1 MNPEPQRI
9 RKPNEMKTKVA
20 YLICALLFFAGTWAA
35 PGLNNYASGAAVLAG
50 AIFAW
55 LLGNPLRE
63 HSTKLVHPLLGWA
76 IVGMG
81 FGMNLPAVLRAGAG
95 GILYTLI
102 GISLGLGLGIWLG
115 KKFRL
120 TRDSTLLI
128 SVGTSICGGSAI
140 AAAAPVLKA
149 KSHDIAL
156 ATAIVFLLNAIALV
170 IFPMLG
176 HLMGFTQVQFGEWA
190 ALAIHDTSSV
200 VGASMQYGETALEV
214 GTTIKLARALWIVPV
229 SIFLGYL
236 VRNDQAPVE
245 REKRKFK
252 IRVPWFIPGFLLAAL
267 LVTALPVLRPAGAAL
282 QDLSKHLM
290 LLTLFLIGSNLDF
303 AKIRELGI
311 RPVLHG
317 VTLWV
322 VLATIWGGA
331 IFLHWL
337 PSSTPAAKPEQ
348 PRQEAVAPQQPQEAV
363 TAAPQAAEPSVR

>member
-1 MNPEPQRI
+1 
-9 RKPNEMKTKVA
+9 MKLKAA
-20 YLICALLFFAGTWAA
+20 YLITAFLFLTGTWAV
-35 PGLNNYASGAAVLAG
+35 PQLNNYASGAAVLAG
-50 AIFAW
+50 ALFAW
-55 LLGNPLRE
+55 LFGNPLRE

-76 IVGMG
+76 IIGMG

-95 GILYTLI
+95 GILYTFI

-115 KKFRL
+115 GKFRL

-156 ATAIVFLLNAIALV
+156 ATAIVFLLNAVALL
-170 IFPMLG
+170 IFPPLG
-176 HLMGFTQVQFGEWA
+176 HLMDFTQVQFGEWS

-200 VGASMQYGETALEV
+200 VGASMQYGETALEI

-229 SIFLGYL
+229 SIFLAWL
-236 VRNDQAPVE
+236 VRGDQPAAE
-245 REKRKFK
+245 GGKRKFR

-267 LVTALPVLRPAGAAL
+267 AVTLLPALQPAGMAL

-303 AKIRELGI
+303 ARIRELGI

-331 IFLHWL
+331 ICLHWL
-337 PSSTPAAKPEQ
+337 PGSAATPEAV
-348 PRQEAVAPQQPQEAV
+348 RQEAA
-363 TAAPQAAEPSVR
+363 RH